1 MYEDGGLTILGTSY
15 VRFFL
20 KVATKQL
27 KMILKLI
34 KRRIN
39 VALRV
44 IGTAQ
49 SNAKDTMV
57 IFFCVP
63 AP

>member
-34 KRRIN
+34 KGRIN

-44 IGTAQ
+44 IGAAQ
-49 SNAKDTMV
+49 SNIEDIMS